1 MTNISTSIPTLT
13 GITPR
18 TITTSRLSTRVLFSG
33 PENGIPVL
41 FIHGNASSATFFE
54 ETMLALPSGYR
65 AIAPDLRG
73 YGDAERA
80 KKIDATRG
88 LADLSDDLI
97 ALLDHL
103 HIGKVHVIG
112 HSLGGSVIWQ
122 LLIDHSPRILS
133 ATLACPGSPYG
144 FCGTKD
150 VDGTPCYPDFA
161 GSGGGVVN
169 PEFARL
175 MGEGERGVES
185 PVAPRTV

>member
-1 MTNISTSIPTLT
+1 MTNANTSIPTLT

-18 TITTSRLSTRVLFSG
+18 KVTTSRLTTRVLFSG

-41 FIHGNASSATFFE
+41 FVHGNASSATFFE
-54 ETMLALPSGYR
+54 ETMLALPTGYR

-73 YGDAERA
+73 YGDADHA

-88 LADLSDDLI
+88 LADLSDDMI

-103 HIGKVHVIG
+103 KIDKVHVIG

-122 LLIDHSPRILS
+122 LLIDHSPRMLS
-133 ATLACPGSPYG
+133 VTLVRPGSPFG

-150 VDGTPCYPDFA
+150 ADGTPCYPDFA
-161 GSGGGVVN
+161 GSGGGVVS
-169 PEFARL
+169 PDFARM
-175 MGEGERGVES
+175 MGQGERSGD
-185 PVAPRTV
+185 